1 MNGRTDVAG
10 SVVSHHLAKRPHTTV
25 HLLLGTFCITRT
37 VPVTLLK
44 AYLPIFMC

>member
-10 SVVSHHLAKRPHTTV
+10 SVVSHQLTIRPHITAY
-25 HLLLGTFCITRT
+25 LSLGTFCIART

-44 AYLPIFMC
+44 VYLPIFM